1 MKVRISEKEIK
12 EIFDK
17 ICEIRFGR
25 RLNYEPIENE
35 LGKLKKGGALTYR
48 HLEIIGNNNYW
59 PFNDYWAWPSR
70 EQIEDKL
77 KDTENLFK
85 DIDEEFDEEEK
96 RIPNEDEIFKKL
108 FKIFKHIELVSIIL
122 RFVCPEH
129 YGIYS
134 PPVCKILNPPR
145 GKDYTEE
152 YLNYIK
158 KLREWRDI
166 YELRKAAYTDMFLWA
181 LEEHSRFPDEKKDP
195 TLTKMYVEIFSRS
208 REGNPSI
215 TNILNFSDFEKACAY
230 LESGD
235 YDTAA
240 KWAGISFESTIRE
253 IYQRH
258 NYKIKIEN
266 ENKRYIPLG
275 TLILKISEVLID
287 SEEEKKEIFET
298 KELRN
303 EAMHPSG
310 KKFTKEEVEK
320 MINTIEMLKDKYYFK
335 ESI

>member
-240 KWAGISFESTIRE
+240 KWAGVSFESTIRE
-253 IYQRH
+253 ICRKY
-258 NYKIKIEN
+258 NI
-266 ENKRYIPLG
+266 
-275 TLILKISEVLID
+275 
-287 SEEEKKEIFET
+287 ET
-298 KELRN
+298 KN
-303 EAMHPSG
+303 EEG
-310 KKFTKEEVEK
+310 QYETLENLIKK
-320 MINTIEMLKDKYYFK
+320 
-335 ESI
+335 